1 MAYSPCPGLP
11 AVVVSE
17 NFGNKLT
24 FEEERKGER
33 GWEGGKERET
43 EKGAREREREKGERE
58 KIGGTDRTTP
68 R

>member
-24 FEEERKGER
+24 FEKERKREGE
-33 GWEGGKERET
+33 WEGGKERE
-43 EKGAREREREKGERE
+43 REN
-58 KIGGTDRTTP
+58 
-68 R
+68 